1 MPGLLGATAAY
12 AVLVPVAE
20 TAEGLSLLYEV
31 RSPALHHHS
40 GEVCF
45 PRCVAGMEPGDA
57 GAVCPAGNVEDAGHP
72 RRGIRLLGRADFLH
86 LLRSPDAPGA
96 GTKVAP
102 AALERLRLNPAEV
115 RQTFLVSLD
124 WLAAHPPEVYR
135 YPLLPVGAEQFPYAR
150 VQAPPDYRWTPGQ
163 AEVPVYD
170 EICPTPCRG
179 SPPASPV
186 MWSRRATRERN
197 RKTSGGGSDCFS
209 A

>member
-45 PRCVAGMEPGDA
+45 PGGRMEPGETPEQCA
-57 GAVCPAGNVEDAGHP
+57 LRETWEELGIPPED
-72 RRGIRLLGRADFLH
+72 IRLLGRADFLH
-86 LLRSPDAPGA
+86 LRSE
-96 GTKVAP
+96 
-102 AALERLRLNPAEV
+102 ALMHPAEV

-163 AEVPVYD
+163 VEVPVYD
-170 EICPTPCRG
+170 GLPYPLWGLTARITRH
-179 SPPASPV
+179 V
-186 MWSRRATRERN
+186 VQRATE
-197 RKTSGGGSDCFS
+197 G
-209 A
+209 AE

>member
-1 MPGLLGATAAY
+1 MPGLLGATATY

-40 GEVCF
+40 GEVC
-45 PRCVAGMEPGDA
+45 VPG
-57 GAVCPAGNVEDAGHP
+57 
-72 RRGIRLLGRADFLH
+72 GRM
-86 LLRSPDAPGA
+86 
-96 GTKVAP
+96 
-102 AALERLRLNPAEV
+102 ERLRLNPAEV

-163 AEVPVYD
+163 VEVPVYD
-170 EICPTPCRG
+170 GLP
-179 SPPASPV
+179 SPLWGLTARITRHV
-186 MWSRRATRERN
+186 VQRATE
-197 RKTSGGGSDCFS
+197 G
-209 A
+209 AE